1 MTTVPPVIE
10 LGAKEYAA
18 LGVESS
24 TGTRVVSVSGHVV
37 NGGNYEIENGMSL
50 RAIIEELGGGVPEG
64 RKLKAVIPGGS
75 STVILTGDEIDV
87 GYDFDSLSAAGTAM
101 GSAGIVCIDERVCMV
116 QLGIRVSE
124 FYEHE
129 SCGKCTPCREGT
141 RWMTAILRKLEAGDA
156 TQGELDLLLSV
167 CDRIIGKCLCP
178 LGDTAAMAVASY
190 VDKFRDEF
198 QAHVDRGG
206 CPFGDASPIHGI
218 LAPIAQ
224 HAHAH
229 EREAVPA

>member
-1 MTTVPPVIE
+1 
-10 LGAKEYAA
+10 
-18 LGVESS
+18 
-24 TGTRVVSVSGHVV
+24 
-37 NGGNYEIENGMSL
+37 
-50 RAIIEELGGGVPEG
+50 
-64 RKLKAVIPGGS
+64 
-75 STVILTGDEIDV
+75 VILKGDEIDV
-87 GYDFDSLSAAGTAM
+87 GYDFDSLAAVGTAM
-101 GSAGIVCIDERVCMV
+101 GSAGIVCLDDRCCMV

-156 TQGELDLLLSV
+156 SQDELDLLLSV

-198 QAHVDRGG
+198 QAHVDRGA
-206 CPFGDASPIHGI
+206 CPFGDSSPLHGV
-218 LAPIAQ
+218 LAPVAQ
-224 HAHAH
+224 HAHRAAI
-229 EREAVPA
+229 EVPA